1 MFQEGISY
9 NTIIIAIIIII
20 IIVFVV
26 YKLYNKEGFSPFQ
39 RVKKVLKEH
48 FDFIDLK
55 EDNTMANTLNKVIEE
70 KEKEDNNET
79 PDGITED
86 LDIEWNDKADK
97 YKPSSYLEGERGND
111 YKELDLQ
118 DEYET
123 QMAKSIDY
131 SQMNNND
138 QFVPND
144 QGNGNYAQYTP
155 TKEEYTVKDLMNSEK
170 LLPQEVNQ
178 NFFDVVEDPIT
189 VKNRHLINITSP
201 IGINSIG
208 SSMKNACL
216 DIRGNI
222 PAPKYSISPFLNGT
236 IEPDVAT
243 VGFCNSNVYQ

>member
-1 MFQEGISY
+1 MFGELTY
-9 NTIIIAIIIII
+9 NQIIIAV
-20 IIVFVV
+20 IVVIVIAFVL
-26 YKLYNKEGFSPFQ
+26 YKLWNKESFSPFQ
-39 RVKKVLKEH
+39 RVKRVLKEH

-97 YKPSSYLEGERGND
+97 YRPSSYLEGERGND

-170 LLPQEVNQ
+170 LLPQQENKDW
-178 NFFDVVEDPIT
+178 FDTVEDAIT
-189 VKNRHLINITSP
+189 VKNRHLININKP
-201 IGINSIG
+201 IGIDSVG
-208 SSMKNACL
+208 STLKNPSW
-216 DIRGNI
+216 DIRGDIVNPKFAVSPWNQSSIEANI
-222 PAPKYSISPFLNGT
+222 QSS
-236 IEPDVAT
+236 
-243 VGFCNSNVYQ
+243 GFCNSNPYQ

>member
-1 MFQEGISY
+1 MFEDWTYNEIIIVIIIS
-9 NTIIIAIIIII
+9 IIIAFII
-20 IIVFVV
+20 
-26 YKLYNKEGFSPFQ
+26 YKYYNKEGFSPFQ
-39 RVKKVLKEH
+39 RVKRVFKEH
-48 FDFIDLK
+48 FDTINLK
-55 EDNTMANTLNKVIEE
+55 QDNTMADTLNKVIEE

-170 LLPQEVNQ
+170 LLPQQENKDW
-178 NFFDVVEDPIT
+178 FDVVEDPIT
-189 VKNRHLINITSP
+189 VKNRHLVNISRP
-201 IGINSIG
+201 LGIDSIG
-208 SSMKNACL
+208 SSLKNPCL

-222 PAPKYSISPFLNGT
+222 PAPKYSIGPFLIGT

-243 VGFCNSNVYQ
+243 VGFCNSTPYQ

>member
-1 MFQEGISY
+1 MFEELTY
-9 NTIIIAIIIII
+9 NQIIIAVVIVIIIA
-20 IIVFVV
+20 FVV
-26 YKLYNKEGFSPFQ
+26 YKLWNKESFSPFQ
-39 RVKKVLKEH
+39 RVKRVLKEH

-55 EDNTMANTLNKVIEE
+55 EDNTMADTLNKVIEE
-70 KEKEDNNET
+70 KEKEDNNEV

-97 YKPSSYLEGERGND
+97 YRPSSYLEGERGND

-170 LLPQEVNQ
+170 LLPQQENKDW
-178 NFFDVVEDPIT
+178 FDTVEDAIT

-201 IGINSIG
+201 IGINSVG

-222 PAPKYSISPFLNGT
+222 PAPKYSISPFLIGT

-243 VGFCNSNVYQ
+243 VGFCNSNVYK

>member
-1 MFQEGISY
+1 MFEELTY
-9 NTIIIAIIIII
+9 NQIIIAIV
-20 IIVFVV
+20 IVIVIAFVV
-26 YKLYNKEGFSPFQ
+26 YKLWNKESFSPFQ
-39 RVKKVLKEH
+39 RVKRVLKEH

-55 EDNTMANTLNKVIEE
+55 EDNTMADTLNKVIEE

-170 LLPQEVNQ
+170 LLPQQENKDW
-178 NFFDVVEDPIT
+178 FDMVDDAIT
-189 VKNRHLINITSP
+189 VKNRHLINISRP
-201 IGINSIG
+201 LGIDSIG
-208 SSMKNACL
+208 SSMKIANL
-216 DIRGNI
+216 DIRGR
-222 PAPKYSISPFLNGT
+222 PVCPKYATSPFLNSSV
-236 IEPDVAT
+236 EPDVAT
-243 VGFCNSNVYQ
+243 VGFCNSNVY

>member
-1 MFQEGISY
+1 MFEELTY
-9 NTIIIAIIIII
+9 NQIIIAIVIVIIIA
-20 IIVFVV
+20 FVV
-26 YKLYNKEGFSPFQ
+26 YKLWNKESFSPFQ
-39 RVKKVLKEH
+39 RVKRVFKEH

-55 EDNTMANTLNKVIEE
+55 EDNTMADTLNKVIEE

-97 YKPSSYLEGERGND
+97 YRPSSYLEGERGND

-170 LLPQEVNQ
+170 LLPQQENKDW
-178 NFFDVVEDPIT
+178 FDTVEDAIT
-189 VKNRHLINITSP
+189 VKNRHLININKP
-201 IGINSIG
+201 IGIDSIG
-208 SSMKNACL
+208 SSMKNASW
-216 DIRGNI
+216 DIRGDIVN
-222 PAPKYSISPFLNGT
+222 PRFAWSPINQSS
-236 IEPDVAT
+236 IEPNIQSS
-243 VGFCNSNVYQ
+243 GFCNTSSY

>member
-20 IIVFVV
+20 IIAFVV

-39 RVKKVLKEH
+39 RVKRVLKEH

-55 EDNTMANTLNKVIEE
+55 EDNTMANTLNTVIEE
-70 KEKEDNNET
+70 KEKEDNNEV

-138 QFVPND
+138 QSIPND
-144 QGNGNYAQYTP
+144 QANGNNEQ
-155 TKEEYTVKDLMNSEK
+155 
-170 LLPQEVNQ
+170 
-178 NFFDVVEDPIT
+178 
-189 VKNRHLINITSP
+189 
-201 IGINSIG
+201 
-208 SSMKNACL
+208 
-216 DIRGNI
+216 
-222 PAPKYSISPFLNGT
+222 
-236 IEPDVAT
+236 
-243 VGFCNSNVYQ
+243 

>member
-1 MFQEGISY
+1 MFDDWTY
-9 NTIIIAIIIII
+9 NEIIIASVII
-20 IIVFVV
+20 IIVVFII
-26 YKLYNKEGFSPFQ
+26 YKIYNKEGFSPFQ
-39 RVKKVLKEH
+39 RVKRTFKEH
-48 FDFIDLK
+48 FDTINLK
-55 EDNTMANTLNKVIEE
+55 QDDTMENTLNKVIEE
-70 KEKEDNNET
+70 KEKEDNNEM

-86 LDIEWNDKADK
+86 LDIAWNDKSDK

-144 QGNGNYAQYTP
+144 QGDGNYAQYTP

-170 LLPQEVNQ
+170 LLPQQENKDW
-178 NFFDVVEDPIT
+178 FDTVEDPIK
-189 VKNRHLINITSP
+189 VKNRHLINISAP
-201 IGINSIG
+201 VGINSIG

-222 PAPKYSISPFLNGT
+222 PAPKFSISPFLIGT
-236 IEPDVAT
+236 IEPDVAS
-243 VGFCNSNVYQ
+243 VGFCNSNAYK

>member
-1 MFQEGISY
+1 MFEELTY
-9 NTIIIAIIIII
+9 NQIIIAVIVII
-20 IIVFVV
+20 IIVYVL
-26 YKLYNKEGFSPFQ
+26 YKITKKESFKPFQ
-39 RVKKVLKEH
+39 RVREYFDNVNLKEN
-48 FDFIDLK
+48 
-55 EDNTMANTLNKVIEE
+55 NTMSETLNKVIEE
-70 KEKEDNNET
+70 KEKEDNNEL

-97 YKPSSYLEGERGND
+97 YRPSSYLEGERGNN

-144 QGNGNYAQYTP
+144 QGNGNYAEYTP
-155 TKEEYTVKDLMNSEK
+155 TKEEYTVKDLMNSDK
-170 LLPQEVNQ
+170 LLPQQENKDW
-178 NFFDVVEDPIT
+178 FDVVEDPIT
-189 VKNRHLINITSP
+189 VKNRHLININKP
-201 IGINSIG
+201 IGIDSIG

-222 PAPKYSISPFLNGT
+222 PAPKYAISPFLNSA

-243 VGFCNSNVYQ
+243 VGFCNSTPYQ

>member
-1 MFQEGISY
+1 MFEELTY
-9 NTIIIAIIIII
+9 NQIIIAVV
-20 IIVFVV
+20 IVIVIAFIV
-26 YKLYNKEGFSPFQ
+26 YKLWNKESFSPFQ
-39 RVKKVLKEH
+39 RVKRVLKEH

-55 EDNTMANTLNKVIEE
+55 ENNTMADTLNKVIEE
-70 KEKEDNNET
+70 KEKEDNNEV

-178 NFFDVVEDPIT
+178 NFFDVVEDPIK
-189 VKNRHLINITSP
+189 VKNRHLININKP
-201 IGINSIG
+201 IGIDSIG
-208 SSMKNACL
+208 SSLKNPSW
-216 DIRGNI
+216 DIRGDIVNPRFVVSPWNQSSIEANI
-222 PAPKYSISPFLNGT
+222 QSS
-236 IEPDVAT
+236 
-243 VGFCNSNVYQ
+243 GFCNSNPYQ

>member
-1 MFQEGISY
+1 MFEELTY
-9 NTIIIAIIIII
+9 NQIIIAIV
-20 IIVFVV
+20 IVIVIAFVV
-26 YKLYNKEGFSPFQ
+26 YKLWNKESFSPFQ
-39 RVKKVLKEH
+39 RVKRVLKEH

-55 EDNTMANTLNKVIEE
+55 EDNTMADTLNKVIEE

-189 VKNRHLINITSP
+189 VKNRHLININKP
-201 IGINSIG
+201 IGIDSIG
-208 SSMKNACL
+208 SSLKNPCL

-222 PAPKYSISPFLNGT
+222 PVSKFAVSPFLNST
-236 IEPDVAT
+236 IEPDIAT
-243 VGFCNSNVYQ
+243 VGFCNSNVYK